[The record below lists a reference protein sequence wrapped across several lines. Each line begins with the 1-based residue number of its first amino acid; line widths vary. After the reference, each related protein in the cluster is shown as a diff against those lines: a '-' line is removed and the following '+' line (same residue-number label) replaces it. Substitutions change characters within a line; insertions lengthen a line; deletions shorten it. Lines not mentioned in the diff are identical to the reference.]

1 MTTLLISTRNQ
12 HKAREIQQVLGG
24 DFQYLTLNDFP
35 DAPNA
40 VEDGATFAANAAKKV
55 LSLANWLPSNPGRAR
70 LSRALTS
77 PADCSV
83 PTPLREQSPP
93 STLHPPSS
101 ILSLHILADDSG
113 LEVDALD
120 GAPGIHS
127 ARFAALDTAAAE
139 GNSPD
144 HANNAKLLRLLK
156 DIPPPRRTARFR
168 CVLAL
173 LLLSLP
179 EEPAP
184 SLSGVERATR
194 PSRLATRQP
203 ESSSSLAEVEQA
215 TRQPASSSST
225 IFFDGVCEGRI
236 ALQPAGIGGFGYDP
250 LFIPDGFAQ
259 SFAELG
265 DAVKNTLSHRA
276 RALQK
281 LRDHLAQPPT
291 NR

>member
-12 HKAREIQQVLGG
+12 HKAREIQQLLGG
-24 DFQYLTLNDFP
+24 DFQCLTLNDFP

-55 LSLANWLPSNPGRAR
+55 LSLADWLPSDTGRAR
-70 LSRALTS
+70 LRRALTS

-83 PTPLREQSPP
+83 LTPLRDQESP
-93 STLHPPSS
+93 SILHPPPS
-101 ILSLHILADDSG
+101 ILALHILADDSG
-113 LEVDALD
+113 LEVDSLD
-120 GAPGIHS
+120 GAPGVHS
-127 ARFAALDTAAAE
+127 ARFAASDAAAE
-139 GNSPD
+139 ANSPD
-144 HANNAKLLRLLK
+144 HANNAKLLRLLQ
-156 DIPPPRRTARFR
+156 DIPLPRRTARFR

-173 LLLSLP
+173 RQLSLQMDQP
-179 EEPAP
+179 PSLAKVERAT

-203 ESSSSLAEVEQA
+203 
-215 TRQPASSSST
+215 ASSI
-225 IFFDGVCEGRI
+225 IFFEGVCEGRI
-236 ALQPAGIGGFGYDP
+236 ALQPAGVGGFGYDP

-265 DAVKNTLSHRA
+265 DAIKNTLSHRA

-281 LRDHLAQPPT
+281 LRDHLAS
-291 NR
+291 